1 MTLLQQTHHY
11 IYFDYTSE
19 DCGFQQLLLYVND
32 ICVCLHFN
40 WVCMLYTS
48 SGSYTYPPAP
58 TCVFTPSLARL
69 RASGAGRKR
78 VGTRLTGWHLSPGE
92 QGKEGKQRETS
103 ACSIRKSPGGDS
115 THRFQLAKEQLT
127 AGSCRQTA
135 WLPGICTD
143 WQKMHHTG
151 RCTYMCT
158 HLNV

>member
-1 MTLLQQTHHY
+1 M
-11 IYFDYTSE
+11 
-19 DCGFQQLLLYVND
+19 YVAYELRL
-32 ICVCLHFN
+32 VLA
-40 WVCMLYTS
+40 
-48 SGSYTYPPAP
+48 YPPAP

-78 VGTRLTGWHLSPGE
+78 VGTRLAGWHLSPGE
-92 QGKEGKQRETS
+92 QGKEGRQRETS

-127 AGSCRQTA
+127 AGSCRQTT

-151 RCTYMCT
+151 SVHASKRIIAQSPQTNAGSKVRLHART
-158 HLNV
+158 VIRGVVGG